1 MKKFLLFA
9 AAAVAMG
16 ASAQTLTQVWSTQ
29 QVPVGSVWG
38 GDARQGVG
46 VNGKVYINNAAT
58 MAVEVYGA
66 QGLEKSIPTGY
77 GWSICADDAGNIIS
91 RAGTPGPGAVLS
103 TDSIQLNIVPADG
116 SEVRKISLEGL
127 DGFAAARADYFGHAF
142 GDVVNGNGYLIVAQ
156 NGETQPYAI
165 AFADGDVD
173 PDNSFP
179 MVVDAELMTFATQA
193 TLGFSYVDA
202 EGAQHATL
210 MVRNGGKMEVNEKK
224 YPGSFQ
230 DLTLNMEDGLLSEQV
245 STVVKLPV
253 NRGADAG
260 GEIFKLGEKLYAV
273 YPLETKTAT
282 GFDYLDGFEVAEVT
296 VEGAEVVATVP
307 STFAAE
313 QNRGAGNWVTVEPVD
328 DCTVNIYN
336 YYVNGFV
343 AMYTFEVPVTAVNDI
358 NVAKEVKA
366 YKAIENGQVVIVK
379 GDAKYNVAG
388 QAIK

>member
-1 MKKFLLFA
+1 MKKILLLA

-58 MAVEVYGA
+58 MAVEVYGEN
-66 QGLEKSIPTGY
+66 GLEKSIPTGY

-91 RAGTPGPGAVLS
+91 RAGTPTAGAVLS

-127 DGFAAARADYFGHAF
+127 DGFAAARVDYFGHAF
-142 GDVVNGNGYLIVAQ
+142 GDVVNGNGYLIVTQ
-156 NGETQPYAI
+156 NAETKPYAI
-165 AFADGDVD
+165 AFAEGDVD

-179 MVVDAELMTFATQA
+179 MVVDAELMGFATQS

-210 MVRNGGKMEVNEKK
+210 MVRNGGK
-224 YPGSFQ
+224 FQ
-230 DLTLNMEDGLLSEQV
+230 DLTLDMEDGVLSEMV
-245 STVVKLPV
+245 SEVADVPV

-273 YPLETKTAT
+273 YPLKDAT
-282 GFDYLDGFEVAEVT
+282 GSFNYLDGFEVAELT
-296 VEGAEVVATVP
+296 EDGPAVVATVP
-307 STFAAE
+307 ATFAAE
-313 QNRGAGNWVTVEPVD
+313 QNKGAGNWVTVEPVD
-328 DCTVNIYN
+328 DHTVNIYN

-343 AMYTFEVPVTAVNDI
+343 SMSTFEVPVTAINDVT
-358 NVAKEVKA
+358 VAKEAKA
-366 YKAIENGQVVIVK
+366 HKTIENGQVVIVK

>member
-46 VNGKVYINNAAT
+46 VNGKVYINNAAS

-91 RAGTPGPGAVLS
+91 RAGTPGAGAPLK

-127 DGFAAARADYFGHAF
+127 DGLAEARVDYFGHAF
-142 GDVVNGNGYLIVAQ
+142 GDVVNGTGYLIVTQ
-156 NGETQPYAI
+156 NGETKPYVI
-165 AFADGDVD
+165 AFAEGEVD

-179 MVVDAELMTFATQA
+179 LIVDAELIGFATQS

-210 MVRNGGKMEVNEKK
+210 MVRNSGPMTVNEIK
-224 YPGSFQ
+224 YAGYFQ
-230 DLTLNMEDGLLSEQV
+230 DLTLDMEDGVLGEHVSEV
-245 STVVKLPV
+245 ANVAV

-273 YPLETKTAT
+273 YPLKDAT
-282 GFDYLDGFEVAEVT
+282 GSFNYLDGFEVAEVT
-296 VEGAEVVATVP
+296 EEGPAVVATVP
-307 STFAAE
+307 ATYAAE
-313 QNRGAGNWVTVEPVD
+313 QNKGAGNWVTVEPVD

-343 AMYTFEVPVTAVNDI
+343 AMYTFEVPQTAVNDI

>member
-29 QVPVGSVWG
+29 QIPVGSVWG

-46 VNGKVYINNAAT
+46 VGGKYYINNAAT
-58 MAVEVYGA
+58 QAVEVYGA
-66 QGLEKSIPTGY
+66 QGLEKSIETGY

-91 RAGTPGPGAVLS
+91 RAGTPGAGASLS
-103 TDSIQLNIVPADG
+103 TDSVQLNIVPADG

-127 DGFAAARADYFGHAF
+127 DGLATARVDYFGHAY
-142 GDVVNGNGYLIVAQ
+142 GDVVNGNGYLIVSQ

-179 MVVDAELMTFATQA
+179 MVVDAELMGFATQS

-202 EGAQHATL
+202 DGAQHATL
-210 MVRNGGKMEVNEKK
+210 MVRNGGK
-224 YPGSFQ
+224 FQ
-230 DLTLNMEDGLLSEQV
+230 DLTLNMEDGVLGEQV
-245 STVVKLPV
+245 SEVADVVV

-273 YPLETKTAT
+273 YPKKDVT
-282 GFDYLDGFEVAEVT
+282 GAFNYLDGFEIAELGSEEPVVVAEVDHT
-296 VEGAEVVATVP
+296 YTAD
-307 STFAAE
+307 
-313 QNRGAGNWVTVEPVD
+313 QNKGAGNWTTVEPVD
-328 DCTVNIYN
+328 DCTVNIYH

-343 AMYTFEVPVTAVNDI
+343 AMYTFEVPQTAVNDI

-366 YKAIENGQVVIVK
+366 YKTIENGQVVIVK

>member
-91 RAGTPGPGAVLS
+91 RAGTPSPGAVLS

-179 MVVDAELMTFATQA
+179 MVVDAELMTFATQS

-210 MVRNGGKMEVNEKK
+210 MVRNGGK
-224 YPGSFQ
+224 FQ
-230 DLTLNMEDGLLSEQV
+230 DLTLNMEDGVLGEQV
-245 STVVKLPV
+245 SEVADVAV

-273 YPLETKTAT
+273 YPLKDAT
-282 GFDYLDGFEVAEVT
+282 GSFNYLDGFEVAEVT
-296 VEGAEVVATVP
+296 EEGAVVVASVP
-307 STFAAE
+307 ATYQAE
-313 QNRGAGNWVTVEPVD
+313 QNKGAGNWVNVEPVD

-336 YYVNGFV
+336 FYVNGFA
-343 AMYTFEVPVTAVNDI
+343 AMYTFEVPQTAVNDI

-388 QAIK
+388 QMIK

>member
-1 MKKFLLFA
+1 MKKILLLA

-16 ASAQTLTQVWSTQ
+16 ASAQTLTQVWSTS

-58 MAVEVYGA
+58 MAVEVYGEN
-66 QGLEKSIPTGY
+66 GLEKSIPTGY

-91 RAGTPGPGAVLS
+91 RAGTPGAGASLK
-103 TDSIQLNIVPADG
+103 TDSIQINIVPADG

-127 DGFAAARADYFGHAF
+127 DGFAEARVDYFGHAF
-142 GDVVNGNGYLIVAQ
+142 GDVVNGNGYLIVTQ
-156 NGETQPYAI
+156 NGETKPYVI

-179 MVVDAELMTFATQA
+179 LIVDAELMGFATQS

-210 MVRNGGKMEVNEKK
+210 MVRNGGK
-224 YPGSFQ
+224 FQ
-230 DLTLNMEDGLLSEQV
+230 DLTLNMEDGVLGEQV
-245 STVVKLPV
+245 SEVADVAV

-273 YPLETKTAT
+273 YPLKDAT
-282 GFDYLDGFEVAEVT
+282 GSFNYLDGFEVAELT
-296 VEGAEVVATVP
+296 EEGAVVVASVP
-307 STFAAE
+307 ATYQAE
-313 QNRGAGNWVTVEPVD
+313 QNKGAGNWVTVEPVD
-328 DCTVNIYN
+328 DSTVNIYN

-343 AMYTFEVPVTAVNDI
+343 AMYTFEVPVVGVNDI

-366 YKAIENGQVVIVK
+366 YKTVENGQVVIVK
-379 GDAKYNVAG
+379 GDARYNVAG

>member
-58 MAVEVYGA
+58 MSVEVYGA
-66 QGLEKSIPTGY
+66 QGLEKSIETGY

-91 RAGTPGPGAVLS
+91 RAGTPGAGAPLT
-103 TDSIQLNIVPADG
+103 TDSIQINIVPADG

-127 DGFAAARADYFGHAF
+127 DGFADARADYFGHAF
-142 GDVVNGNGYLIVAQ
+142 GDVVNGTGYLIVTQ
-156 NGETQPYAI
+156 NMETKPYAI
-165 AFADGDVD
+165 AFAEGEVD

-179 MVVDAELMTFATQA
+179 MVVDAELMGFATQS

-210 MVRNGGKMEVNEKK
+210 MVRNGGK
-224 YPGSFQ
+224 FQ
-230 DLTLNMEDGLLSEQV
+230 DLTLDMEDGVLSEMV
-245 STVVKLPV
+245 SEVADVAV

-273 YPLETKTAT
+273 YPLKVAT
-282 GFDYLDGFEVAEVT
+282 GSFNYLDGFEIAELT
-296 VEGAEVVATVP
+296 EEGPAVVATVP
-307 STFAAE
+307 ATYAAD
-313 QNRGAGNWVTVEPVD
+313 QNKGAGNWVTVEPVD
-328 DCTVNIYN
+328 DNTVNIYN

-343 AMYTFEVPVTAVNDI
+343 AMYTFEVPQTAVNDI

>member
-16 ASAQTLTQVWSTQ
+16 ASAQTLTQVWSTS

-91 RAGTPGPGAVLS
+91 RAGTPGAGAVLS

-210 MVRNGGKMEVNEKK
+210 MVRNGGK
-224 YPGSFQ
+224 FQ
-230 DLTLNMEDGLLSEQV
+230 DLTLNMEDGVLGEQV
-245 STVVKLPV
+245 SEVADVAV

-273 YPLETKTAT
+273 YPLKDAT
-282 GFDYLDGFEVAEVT
+282 GSFNYLDGFEVAEVT
-296 VEGAEVVATVP
+296 EEGAVVVASVP
-307 STFAAE
+307 ATYQAE
-313 QNRGAGNWVTVEPVD
+313 QNKGAGNWVNVEPVD

-336 YYVNGFV
+336 YYVNGFA
-343 AMYTFEVPVTAVNDI
+343 AMYTFEVPQTAVNDI

>member
-16 ASAQTLTQVWSTQ
+16 ASAQTLTQVWSTNQ
-29 QVPVGSVWG
+29 IPVSPSVWSS
-38 GDARQGVG
+38 DARQGVG

-58 MAVEVYGA
+58 QSVEVYGA
-66 QGLEKSIPTGY
+66 QGLEKSIETGY

-91 RAGTPGPGAVLS
+91 RAGTPSAGAVLS

-142 GDVVNGNGYLIVAQ
+142 GDVVNGNGYLIVVQ
-156 NGETQPYAI
+156 NAETKPYVI

-179 MVVDAELMTFATQA
+179 MVVDAELMPFQTQS

-210 MVRNGGKMEVNEKK
+210 MARNGGKIKVNEIE
-224 YPGSFQ
+224 YPGFFQ
-230 DLTLNMEDGLLSEQV
+230 DLTLNMEDGVLSEQV

-253 NRGADAG
+253 NRGYGAG

-273 YPLETKTAT
+273 YPLKEAT
-282 GFDYLDGFEVAEVT
+282 GSFNYLDGFEVAEVSE
-296 VEGAEVVATVP
+296 EGPEVVATVP
-307 STFAAE
+307 ATFAAE
-313 QNRGAGNWVTVEPVD
+313 QNKGLGNWVTVEPVD

-336 YYVNGFV
+336 FYVNGFA
-343 AMYTFEVPVTAVNDI
+343 AMYTFEVPLTAVNDI

>member
-66 QGLEKSIPTGY
+66 QGLEKSIETGY

-91 RAGTPGPGAVLS
+91 RAGSPTAGAVLS

-127 DGFAAARADYFGHAF
+127 DGFAAARVDYFGHAF
-142 GDVVNGNGYLIVAQ
+142 GDVVNGNGYLIVTQ
-156 NGETQPYAI
+156 NAETKPYVI
-165 AFADGDVD
+165 AFAEGEVD

-179 MVVDAELMTFATQA
+179 LIVDAELMGFATQS

-210 MVRNGGKMEVNEKK
+210 MVRNGGK
-224 YPGSFQ
+224 FQ
-230 DLTLNMEDGLLSEQV
+230 DLTLNMEDGVLGEQV
-245 STVVKLPV
+245 SEVADVAV

-273 YPLETKTAT
+273 YPLKDAT
-282 GFDYLDGFEVAEVT
+282 GSFNYLDGFEVAELT
-296 VEGAEVVATVP
+296 EAGAEVVATVP
-307 STFAAE
+307 ATFAAE
-313 QNRGAGNWVTVEPVD
+313 QNKGAGNWVTVEPVD

-343 AMYTFEVPVTAVNDI
+343 AMYTFEVPVVGVNDI
-358 NVAKEVKA
+358 NVVKEAKV
-366 YKAIENGQVVIVK
+366 YKTVENGQVVIVK
-379 GDAKYNVAG
+379 GDARYNVAG

>member
-66 QGLEKSIPTGY
+66 QGLEKSIETGY

-91 RAGTPGPGAVLS
+91 RAGSPTAGAVLS

-127 DGFAAARADYFGHAF
+127 DGFAAARVDYFGHAF
-142 GDVVNGNGYLIVAQ
+142 GDVVNGNGYLIVTQ
-156 NGETQPYAI
+156 NAETKPYVI
-165 AFADGDVD
+165 AFAEGEVD

-179 MVVDAELMTFATQA
+179 LIVDAELMGFATQS

-210 MVRNGGKMEVNEKK
+210 MVRNGGK
-224 YPGSFQ
+224 FQ
-230 DLTLNMEDGLLSEQV
+230 DLTLNMEDGVLGEQV
-245 STVVKLPV
+245 SEVADVAV

-273 YPLETKTAT
+273 YPLKDAT
-282 GFDYLDGFEVAEVT
+282 GSFNYLDGFEVAELT
-296 VEGAEVVATVP
+296 EAGAEVVATVP
-307 STFAAE
+307 ATFAAE
-313 QNRGAGNWVTVEPVD
+313 QNKGAGNWVTVEPVD

-343 AMYTFEVPVTAVNDI
+343 AMYTFEVPVVGVNDI
-358 NVAKEVKA
+358 NVVKEAKV
-366 YKAIENGQVVIVK
+366 YKTVENGQVVIVK
-379 GDAKYNVAG
+379 GNARYNVAG